1 MIVSFRHK
9 GLKLLYEKGDRRRV
23 SAEHADKIE
32 RILARLDEAD
42 DVSNMDL
49 PGFRL
54 HPLKGDLAGFWAVT
68 VRANWRVIFRF
79 REGHAHDVDLVDYH

>member
-1 MIVSFRHK
+1 MIRSFRHR
-9 GLKLLYEKGDRRRV
+9 GLQRLYERGDRRHLRPDHV
-23 SAEHADKIE
+23 GKIE